1 MPRGQYEAATT
12 IGMDYAQSMRRIILP
27 QAARIAVPPLSNT
40 LLSLVKD
47 TSLASVVLVPELLRK
62 ATDAAS
68 SSAAVPAALRVRR
81 ALLLGDLL
89 AGLAGAEPA
98 GSDDWR
104 GSRYDASLIEVHGLR
119 KAFGDHQVLKGIDF
133 TAEEGTATALL
144 GPSGSGKT
152 TVLRSLNVLETPDAG
167 VVRIADAVD
176 RLRHACR
183 TTRRLR
189 RREIKAL
196 RARSGM
202 VFQSHNLFPHKTVL
216 ENLLE
221 GPVQVQGRD
230 VDEATADAR
239 RLLEQVG
246 LSGREDAY
254 PAQLS
259 GGQQQRVGIA
269 RALALK
275 PQVVLF
281 DEPTSALDPE
291 LVGEVLGV
299 IRDLAQQG
307 WTLVDRH
314 PRDPLRPRRR
324 RPGAVPR
331 RRRHRRARWRR
342 GAHRPAAGTHP
353 AVPAPGARPGV
364 GGRAE
369 RVSAQAAGTTVRLC
383 CSVA

>member
-1 MPRGQYEAATT
+1 MTT
-12 IGMDYAQSMRRIILP
+12 
-27 QAARIAVPPLSNT
+27 
-40 LLSLVKD
+40 
-47 TSLASVVLVPELLRK
+47 
-62 ATDAAS
+62 
-68 SSAAVPAALRVRR
+68 
-81 ALLLGDLL
+81 
-89 AGLAGAEPA
+89 
-98 GSDDWR
+98 
-104 GSRYDASLIEVHGLR
+104 SLIEVRGLR
-119 KAFGDHQVLKGIDF
+119 KAFGDHEVLKGIDF

-167 VVRIADAVD
+167 VVRIADASID
-176 RLRHACR
+176 FDTLPDDKG
-183 TTRRLR
+183 LR

-196 RARSGM
+196 RARTGM

-230 VDEATADAR
+230 LDEATADAR
-239 RLLEQVG
+239 SLLEQVG
-246 LSGREDAY
+246 LSGREDSY

-307 WTLVDRH
+307 WTLVIVTHEIRF
-314 PRDPLRPRRR
+314 
-324 RPGAVPR
+324 
-331 RRRHRRARWRR
+331 
-342 GAHRPAAGTHP
+342 AGDV
-353 AVPAPGARPGV
+353 ADQVLFLDEGV
-364 GGRAE
+364 IAE
-369 RVSAQAAGTTVRLC
+369 RGGAEVLTDPQHERTRQFLRRVLEAR
-383 CSVA
+383 